1 MNFKNVLKFQIL
13 KVDIILNYFL
23 PHTQTIQSQWN
34 KFRNTYSDY
43 KLFVKFNVT
52 INTDKFSVF
61 RIQNERL
68 KRLELI
74 YNLHIK
80 GLSNKEISEYLNNK
94 NLKTFRTNDIYTPKL
109 IWITLKKYNIRLLRK
124 NENIL
129 QIRESLYVKPHNKF

>member
-1 MNFKNVLKFQIL
+1 MTVKVEYQFKSVFN
-13 KVDIILNYFL
+13 
-23 PHTQTIQSQWN
+23 PIQRQWN

-52 INTDKFSVF
+52 INTDKLSVF

-109 IWITLKKYNIRLLRK
+109 IWMTLKKYNIRLLRK

>member
-1 MNFKNVLKFQIL
+1 MI
-13 KVDIILNYFL
+13 
-23 PHTQTIQSQWN
+23 QWN

-43 KLFVKFNVT
+43 KLFVKFNVI
-52 INTDKFSVF
+52 INTDKLSVF

-109 IWITLKKYNIRLLRK
+109 IWMTLKKYNIRLLRK

>member
-1 MNFKNVLKFQIL
+1 MKFNSNFES
-13 KVDIILNYFL
+13 
-23 PHTQTIQSQWN
+23 IQLQWN

-43 KLFVKFNVT
+43 KLFVKFNVI
-52 INTDKFSVF
+52 INTDKLSVF

-109 IWITLKKYNIRLLRK
+109 IWMTLKKYNIRLLRK

>member
-1 MNFKNVLKFQIL
+1 MNY
-13 KVDIILNYFL
+13 LNLFICTL
-23 PHTQTIQSQWN
+23 ELIPLQWN

-61 RIQNERL
+61 RIHNERL

-109 IWITLKKYNIRLLRK
+109 ILMTLKKYNIRLLRK

>member
-1 MNFKNVLKFQIL
+1 MNY
-13 KVDIILNYFL
+13 LNLFICTL
-23 PHTQTIQSQWN
+23 ELIPLQWN

-43 KLFVKFNVT
+43 KLFVNFNVT
-52 INTDKFSVF
+52 INTNKLSVF
-61 RIQNERL
+61 RIRNERL
-68 KRLELI
+68 KRLEFI
-74 YNLHIK
+74 YSLYKK

-109 IWITLKKYNIRLLRK
+109 ILMTLKKYNIRLLRK

>member
-1 MNFKNVLKFQIL
+1 M
-13 KVDIILNYFL
+13 NYFNL
-23 PHTQTIQSQWN
+23 FICTLELIQLQWN

-43 KLFVKFNVT
+43 KLFVKCNVT
-52 INTDKFSVF
+52 INIDKLSVF

-80 GLSNKEISEYLNNK
+80 GLSNKKISEYLNNK

-109 IWITLKKYNIRLLRK
+109 IWMTLKKYNIRVLRK

>member
-1 MNFKNVLKFQIL
+1 M
-13 KVDIILNYFL
+13 
-23 PHTQTIQSQWN
+23 
-34 KFRNTYSDY
+34 
-43 KLFVKFNVT
+43 FVKFNVT
-52 INTDKFSVF
+52 INTNKLSVF

-109 IWITLKKYNIRLLRK
+109 IWMTLKKYNIRLLRK

>member
-1 MNFKNVLKFQIL
+1 MLINLEIQ
-13 KVDIILNYFL
+13 LNQL
-23 PHTQTIQSQWN
+23 QWN

-52 INTDKFSVF
+52 INTDKLSVF

-109 IWITLKKYNIRLLRK
+109 IWMTLKKYNIRLLRK

-129 QIRESLYVKPHNKF
+129 QIRESLYVKPYNKL

>member
-1 MNFKNVLKFQIL
+1 MLTNQE
-13 KVDIILNYFL
+13 
-23 PHTQTIQSQWN
+23 IQQSLLQWN

-52 INTDKFSVF
+52 INTDKLSVF

-109 IWITLKKYNIRLLRK
+109 IWMTLKKYNIRLLRK
-124 NENIL
+124 NDNIL